1 MNSVFLQDNQA
12 IITIMACLAVLSSP
26 TDKEELQRQLET
38 ALISKCL
45 DTKQIIPQIT
55 SGIEVLDTA
64 LVSYSAEFESKV
76 KGVQIDKISTG
87 SEIFDDAFRSTVTRF
102 LASNFPEKE

>member
-1 MNSVFLQDNQA
+1 
-12 IITIMACLAVLSSP
+12 
-26 TDKEELQRQLET
+26 
-38 ALISKCL
+38 
-45 DTKQIIPQIT
+45 
-55 SGIEVLDTA
+55 
-64 LVSYSAEFESKV
+64 VSYSAEFESKV